1 MKQKRTLFA
10 ATGIPSLFL
19 IFGVLCLSVL
29 SLLTLGSSR
38 SALSSARLSME
49 QTEQYY
55 NACETASDQIAQ
67 IQNCLVNYYKSASGE
82 DDYYTAVDRLSNEI
96 SGITVDAEEHT
107 VQFFCEFSDT
117 QELSVKLQIL
127 YPSTK
132 EDTFLDILEWK
143 TATTDTWNPD
153 NSQVLYNKQE
163 EQ

>member
-19 IFGVLCLSVL
+19 IFGVLCLAVL
-29 SLLTLGSSR
+29 ALLTLGSSR

-55 NACETASDQIAQ
+55 NACKTASDQIAQ

-82 DDYYTAVDRLSNEI
+82 DDYYTATQKLSSEI
-96 SGITVDAEEHT
+96 SGLTVNTTEHT
-107 VQFFCEFSDT
+107 VQFICKFSDT
-117 QELSVKLQIL
+117 QNLSVKLHLL
-127 YPSTK
+127 YPTTEK
-132 EDTFLDILEWK
+132 DTFLEILEWN
-143 TATTDTWNPD
+143 TEATGTWSPD